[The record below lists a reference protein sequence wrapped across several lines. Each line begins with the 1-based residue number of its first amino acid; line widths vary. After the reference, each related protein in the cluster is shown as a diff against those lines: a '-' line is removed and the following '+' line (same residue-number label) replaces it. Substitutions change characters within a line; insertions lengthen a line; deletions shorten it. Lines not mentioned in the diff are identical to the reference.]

1 MPSSNDIEKK
11 LKILLP
17 HWIKHNQEHAQE
29 FRTWAE
35 RAETSRQDLL
45 AAAEHL
51 DKASEALGAA
61 LHKLGGSVPLKGEHD

>member
-1 MPSSNDIEKK
+1 MPSSNDVEK

-35 RAETSRQDLL
+35 RAEKSQQDFLV
-45 AAAEHL
+45 AAEYL

-61 LHKLGGSVPLKGEHD
+61 LHKLGSGVPLKGEHH